1 MDRLPTNHAIMML
14 RNVILNF
21 DIKEFHIQH
30 HFTRNIIIK
39 IIMIIT
45 IENGVNRYSR
55 ISIVDE

>member
-30 HFTRNIIIK
+30 HFTRK
-39 IIMIIT
+39 IILIIT

-55 ISIVDE
+55 ISIFEE

>member
-30 HFTRNIIIK
+30 HFTRNK

-55 ISIVDE
+55 ISIFEE

>member
-30 HFTRNIIIK
+30 HFTRNIIK
-39 IIMIIT
+39 IIMIIM
-45 IENGVNRYSR
+45 IENGVNRHSR
-55 ISIVDE
+55 ISIFEE